1 MSMFM
6 KSILLVSSILV
17 AVTLS
22 GCAGTGPSG
31 LPDRGEGSIP
41 VGRAQ
46 ATSLT
51 LRSGNFEETYY
62 PAPNGIVYAPS
73 TVPMGMWEI
82 KVEKSGHYPES
93 FSLTPSADRMDQFD
107 VTLLPNQSRAD
118 LTSLTLDHPQGIQLR
133 VGETLKVKVNL
144 TGSNVKSIS
153 PSYWVSGGVA
163 TINPGGVLKGKVA
176 GTGTVTAD
184 AYGLSS
190 TATIT
195 VLP

>member
-1 MSMFM
+1 M
-6 KSILLVSSILV
+6 KSFLLVSSILI
-17 AVTLS
+17 ATALA
-22 GCAGTGPSG
+22 GCGGTGSSG

-51 LRSGNFEETYY
+51 LRSGEYETICY

-73 TVPMGMWEI
+73 DVPLGMWEI
-82 KVEKSGHYPES
+82 KAERNGYYTEN
-93 FSLTPSADRMDQFD
+93 FTLNPSADRMDQFD
-107 VTLLPNQSRAD
+107 VTLLPSQGRAD
-118 LTSLTLDHPQGIQLR
+118 LTGLALDHPQGIQLR
-133 VGETLKVKVNL
+133 VGESLKLKVVL
-144 TGSNVKSIS
+144 TGSNVKSIT

-163 TINPGGVLKGKVA
+163 TITPGGVIKAKVA

-184 AYGLSS
+184 AFGLSS
-190 TATIT
+190 TATVT